1 MPSTMTPEEFFA
13 KRDRKRRKKSCKNI
27 ELKRRKKLTSDKLSL
42 EKSKPL
48 TSDKL
53 HYNKSKTL
61 TSDKLCLN
69 KSKSLTSDKLSLE
82 ESGSKFNRSL
92 RDVKQKGILQ
102 NDEKDDV
109 FRFKLPDSWDEKSL
123 FLFSKLYVFI
133 KSKISKK
140 IFYLKFKLQKFLIL
154 LH

>member
-13 KRDRKRRKKSCKNI
+13 KRDRKRRKKKCKNV
-27 ELKRRKKLTSDKLSL
+27 ESKRRKKLTSDKYHL
-42 EKSKPL
+42 EESE
-48 TSDKL
+48 S
-53 HYNKSKTL
+53 L
-61 TSDKLCLN
+61 TSDKLCL
-69 KSKSLTSDKLSLE
+69 SK
-82 ESGSKFNRSL
+82 SGSKFNGSS